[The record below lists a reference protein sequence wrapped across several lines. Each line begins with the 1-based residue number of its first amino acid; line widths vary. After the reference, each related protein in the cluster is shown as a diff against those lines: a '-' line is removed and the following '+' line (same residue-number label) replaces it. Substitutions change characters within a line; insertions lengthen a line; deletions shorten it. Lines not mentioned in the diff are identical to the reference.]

1 MTNEKWKDRRKSPV
15 KFSTVIFL
23 IFVFAI
29 LRSPD
34 LFGAR
39 VAGEE
44 GVSPATPQ
52 ERAVGQDRPKTVAP
66 KQPVTPE
73 VRPRPLKTDVVK
85 KKTVPGEKIGDRFV
99 NIDFDN
105 VDISLFIKFISELT
119 GKNFVIDDKVRGK
132 VTIISPKKISVDEA
146 YKVFESVLEV
156 HGFTAVPSGKVIK
169 IVPLHD
175 ARSKSIETR
184 LKAEA
189 TAPEDKVVTQLIPLE
204 YASPDEL
211 KKLFTPLVSK
221 NSVIISYPPTRT
233 MIVTDVLS
241 NLQRILK
248 IVKAIDVVGVGEEI
262 TVIPV
267 QHADVS
273 NLAKSLDTVF
283 TAGLARA
290 KKVPGAVSV
299 KIVPDERTNVLII
312 VAAEDDVAR
321 IKHLVRLLDIETPRG
336 KGDIHVYY
344 LQNANAE
351 NLAKVLTSLPAG
363 NGQVVK
369 GKASSVLS
377 RGVHIVADNSTNALV
392 ITADRDDYSVLEGVI
407 EKLDI
412 PRAMVYIEALI
423 MEVNVDKSFSI
434 GVEWE
439 AFKDIGSWDGQTLG
453 AFGAY
458 SGSDFANSTRVASGI
473 FPSGLSLG
481 VAGESITI
489 GDLVFPNVGAI
500 IQAYQRD
507 EDVHI
512 LSTPQILTTDN
523 EEAEIKVGEN
533 VPFVTRQET
542 TEALRDYTSY
552 EYKDVGVNLKITP
565 QINQERFVRLDI
577 FQELTK
583 LILEGGAVPEAPR
596 TFKRS
601 AETTVIVKDGQTVVI
616 GGLIGEDT
624 TGTDYRVPCLG
635 DIPVIGWLFK
645 YWTERNT
652 NTNLYIFI
660 TPHIIENSS
669 EAKAIYEEK
678 REQIDTVREKSI
690 KLYKRGKAS
699 NEKPETSNEE

>member
-1 MTNEKWKDRRKSPV
+1 MTNEKCKENRRSPV
-15 KFSTVIFL
+15 KFSVVIFL
-23 IFVFAI
+23 IFILAI
-29 LRSPD
+29 LKSPD

-44 GVSPATPQ
+44 GVSSTTPQ
-52 ERAVGQDRPKTVAP
+52 ERVVGQGRPKTVAP
-66 KQPVTPE
+66 RIPVPPK
-73 VRPRPLKTDVVK
+73 VRPRPLKKDVVK
-85 KKTVPGEKIGDRFV
+85 KKAVSGEKIGDRFV

-105 VDISLFIKFISELT
+105 VEIALFIKFISELT
-119 GKNFVIDDKVRGK
+119 GKNFIIDNKVRGK
-132 VTIISPKKISVDEA
+132 VTIISPKKISVNEA
-146 YKVFESVLEV
+146 YRVFESVLEV
-156 HGFTAVPSGKVIK
+156 HGFTTVPSGKVIK

-189 TAPEDKVVTQLIPLE
+189 SAPEDKVVTQLIPLE
-204 YASPDEL
+204 YASPNEL
-211 KKLFTPLVSK
+211 KKLFAPLVSK
-221 NSVIISYPPTRT
+221 NSVIISYPPTMT
-233 MIVTDVLS
+233 MIVTDVFS
-241 NLQRILK
+241 NIQRILK

-267 QHADVS
+267 RHADVS
-273 NLAKSLDTVF
+273 NLAKSLNTVF
-283 TAGLARA
+283 AAGRARA
-290 KKVPGAVSV
+290 KKAPGSVSV
-299 KIVPDERTNVLII
+299 KIVPDERTNVLI
-312 VAAEDDVAR
+312 VLAAEDDVSR
-321 IKHLVRLLDIETPRG
+321 IKELVRLLDIETPRG

-351 NLAKVLTSLPAG
+351 DLAKVLTSLPSG
-363 NGQVVK
+363 NKRAVK
-369 GKASSVLS
+369 GKAASVFS
-377 RGVHIVADNSTNALV
+377 QDVNIVADKATNALV

-412 PRAMVYIEALI
+412 ARAMVYIEALI

-439 AFKDIGSWDGQTLG
+439 AFKDIGSWEGQTIG
-453 AFGAY
+453 GFGAY
-458 SGSDFANSTRVASGI
+458 SGSGFANSSRVASGA

-481 VAGESITI
+481 IVGEAITI
-489 GDLVFPNVGAI
+489 GDIVFPNVGAI
-500 IQAYQRD
+500 IQAYQKD

-533 VPFVTRQET
+533 VPFITRQET
-542 TEALRDYTSY
+542 SEALRDYTSY

-583 LILEGGAVPEAPR
+583 LILEGGALPDAPR

-616 GGLIGEDT
+616 GGLIGEAT
-624 TGTDYRVPCLG
+624 TGTHYRVPCLG

-645 YWTERNT
+645 YWTERKT

-678 REQIDTVREKSI
+678 QEEIDTVRESSI
-690 KLYKRGKAS
+690 KLYKRGKR
-699 NEKPETSNEE
+699 